1 MAYHKNI
8 RHLTWTELLEN
19 LENAGAN
26 LAVYALGD
34 IMDDIEEETGRW
46 PNWDDLV
53 PQSVLSMFYQI

>member
-26 LAVYALGD
+26 LAVYALRD

-46 PNWDDLV
+46 PNWDDPV
-53 PQSVLSMFYQI
+53 PHSVLSMFYQI